1 MARDIVYYYDKKSPY
16 QQHELGEIQTDFNF
30 SAVIDGTKDS
40 CQVIVLSF
48 DEPAIEPYTIVKLN
62 TLGLWYII
70 SEDKVERYLNEN
82 GSFVYKHQLSLLGAK
97 ELLNARDLTDCGFYQ
112 NRYTIDD
119 FIRRIIKLSSFEFP
133 YTIEYSSNGSLLLDQ
148 TKVVDYIKTYQN
160 FTPLS
165 ALRDFFDGYN
175 CTFRLDFTT
184 TTSNNITYLD
194 RAKIKIMSKT
204 GDIGLTQLSISH
216 FDDVRENK
224 NLNKDSFGTTTI
236 SNAENVISSKTKFY
250 PSTGAARIITDQ
262 AWKITRQNAIWR
274 LPSNIYK
281 INWMKVV
288 CDNIRL
294 ELNYAGIAT
303 FYSKLY
309 MGTAYDGNFKSLLL
323 TTVANSILS
332 VLGQA
337 QYDNFIKNIDEIIK
351 TFQMF
356 TSIKFYPTLKYDA
369 TNNKFFFLPD
379 APTDAKI
386 IKYEDNELSGG
397 TSIIGLFDKETANST
412 RRPDRH
418 FWYER
423 GNNVIH
429 LTQGWTGEFT
439 ENNWMSFTT
448 KSFEIQGQST
458 GYANTEKYTVYSNG
472 DFSIVAYRR
481 HSFQLRREYLSD
493 ATHPI
498 NNAWRMVCEYI
509 PMSDIKVKV
518 DNELE
523 TKDTDLYNQ
532 TGKQTDSVALSK
544 LLDTHSTEISSDTI
558 TRYKNYYDYNDIPK
572 VGQIVLKDT
581 IKYVINNISYNVYQ
595 NENTDE
601 DNDKVQYYFE
611 CEFTLSK
618 AVAVK
623 SIMVNPNTN
632 IRDYGIP
639 QTYNVR
645 RKQLYRDY
653 YSFDLSSDPNADTE
667 WYIDLYTFISFDIE
681 PAFDQNFVLLIKAGA
696 NYYKYTSGDAYDTP
710 VSYNY
715 YQVEATNYLLK
726 KSFYIV
732 FDFQDNNIIGY
743 DAQSVWAGFDI
754 SRIFDQSD
762 KVSTPISYVDQNGF
776 VKSFELLITN
786 QSNITLDNDN
796 SMLTN
801 RVFISDTFYNLNKN
815 NGYLA
820 LIDELEYEKDPTEV
834 PVFEYACQLG
844 NSDNV
849 IVGENLL
856 AYEEGATYLYG
867 YVLRDYN
874 TTTENN
880 AEIYATNDIEFVPF
894 LTISNAVKIEKGVII
909 STPQT
914 NVSIQNGGGIA
925 NEYSSLSFDYYART
939 TLNIEGSLTS
949 YEIISKGPHT
959 TDVYVWQVGNQVIIE
974 MHSNLFNVSVRAR
987 VKLTTQ
993 TTANTLYKDRIKLSF
1008 YQTAS
1013 PLANSYVNQ
1022 LRPTTGKDICVYRY
1036 QINNGGY
1043 TVVVDI
1049 STLTQEQLDELNPGT
1064 LVYSTQTLG
1073 DKWFI
1078 IEADHSYTQ
1087 ASLTDLSALIEKK
1100 ELVFIIRN
1108 YTFIGGNQDVILYIN
1123 HYKVD

>member
-1 MARDIVYYYDKKSPY
+1 MARDIIYYYDKKSPY
-16 QQHELGEIQTDFNF
+16 QQHELGEIQEDFNF

-82 GSFVYKHQLSLLGAK
+82 GSFIYKHQLSLLGAK

-184 TTSNNITYLD
+184 ITSDNITYLD
-194 RAKIKIMSKT
+194 KAKIKIMSKT

-216 FDDVRENK
+216 FDDARETK
-224 NLNKDSFGTTTI
+224 NLNKDSFGTSTI
-236 SNAENVISSKTKFY
+236 SNAENVVSTKTKFY
-250 PSTGAARIITDQ
+250 PSSGAIRLTAPERT
-262 AWKITRQNAIWR
+262 ITRLNGIFR
-274 LPSNIYK
+274 LPSPIYK
-281 INWMKVV
+281 VNWLKVV
-288 CDNIRL
+288 CDNFVL
-294 ELNYAGIAT
+294 KVYPEG
-303 FYSKLY
+303 YSDGQSFVYK
-309 MGTAYDGNFKSLLL
+309 GTAYDANFKTYLQ
-323 TTVANSILS
+323 TTIADYILNYSTQQDKDNFLNSI
-332 VLGQA
+332 
-337 QYDNFIKNIDEIIK
+337 DDFIEIVKK
-351 TFQMF
+351 T
-356 TSIKFYPTLKYDA
+356 TSIKIYSCMRYDA
-369 TNNKFFFLPD
+369 TNDKYFFDPN
-379 APTDAKI
+379 APTDAKK
-386 IKYEDNELSGG
+386 IKYRDSTLNQD
-397 TSIIGLFDKETANST
+397 TSTTGLFDSETRET
-412 RRPDRH
+412 LKYPKKM
-418 FWYER
+418 FWYKKGED
-423 GNNVIH
+423 VIH
-429 LTQGWTGEFT
+429 LTESWTGPAEQNNTMMFLYSAF
-439 ENNWMSFTT
+439 ENGS
-448 KSFEIQGQST
+448 SAIPQI
-458 GYANTEKYTVYSNG
+458 YSKENITITCTRSPH
-472 DFSIVAYRR
+472 FQVRR
-481 HSFQLRREYLSD
+481 DYD
-493 ATHPI
+493 PNVMT
-498 NNAWRMVCEYI
+498 NNAWRIVCEYI

-523 TKDTDLYNQ
+523 TKDVDLYNQ

-572 VGQIVLKDT
+572 VGQIVLKDN
-581 IKYVINNISYNVYQ
+581 IRYVINNISYNVYQ

-623 SIMVNPNTN
+623 SIMVNPNTD

-639 QTYNVR
+639 QTYNIK

-653 YSFDLSSDPNADTE
+653 YSFDLSSDANADTD

-681 PAFDQNFVLLIKAGA
+681 PAFDQNFILLIKAGA
-696 NYYKYTSGDAYDTP
+696 NYWKYTSGDAYDTP

-715 YQVEATNYLLK
+715 YQIEATNYLLK
-726 KSFYIV
+726 KSFYVV
-732 FDFQDNNIIGY
+732 FDFKDNNIIGY
-743 DAQSVWAGFDI
+743 DGQSVWAGFDI
-754 SRIFDQSD
+754 TRLWNQNDNI
-762 KVSTPISYVDQNGF
+762 STPISYVDQDGF

-786 QSNITLDNDN
+786 QSNITLDENN

-801 RVFISDTFYNLNKN
+801 RVFISDTFYNLNKT

-820 LIDELEYEKDPTEV
+820 LIDEPNYEKDPTEV

-880 AEIYATNDIEFVPF
+880 AESYAENEINFAPIEI
-894 LTISNAVKIEKGVII
+894 TDAVKIEKGVVV

-914 NVSIQNGGGIA
+914 NENIVNVSGISNA
-925 NEYSSLSFDYYART
+925 FDSLSFDYYTTRT
-939 TLNIEGSLTS
+939 ITIDGTLTN
-949 YEIISKGPHT
+949 YEIISKGPNT
-959 TDVYVWQVGNQVIIE
+959 TDVYVSQNGNQLTIE
-974 MHSNLFNVSVRAR
+974 MHSNLGNLSVSV
-987 VKLTTQ
+987 KLKITSQ

-1008 YQTAS
+1008 YQSAI

-1022 LRPTTGKDICVYRY
+1022 VRPTTGKDLCVYRY
-1036 QINNGGY
+1036 MIDRTFIN
-1043 TVVVDI
+1043 VADI
-1049 STLTQEQLDELNPGT
+1049 TALTQAELDEINPNT
-1064 LVYSTQTLG
+1064 LVYSAVQA
-1073 DKWFI
+1073 KFYI
-1078 IEADHSYTQ
+1078 ITPSHSYNLATQ
-1087 ASLTDLSALIEKK
+1087 NEIDALVLKR

-1108 YTFIGGNQDVILYIN
+1108 YTFIGGNQDLILYIN

>member
-1 MARDIVYYYDKKSPY
+1 MARDIIYYYDKKSPY

-133 YTIEYSSNGSLLLDQ
+133 YTIDYSSNGSLLLDQ

-184 TTSNNITYLD
+184 ITSNNITYLD
-194 RAKIKIMSKT
+194 KARIKIMSKT
-204 GDIGLTQLSISH
+204 GDTGLSQLSISH

-250 PSTGAARIITDQ
+250 PSTGAARLITDQ

-281 INWMKVV
+281 INWMKIV

-294 ELNYAGIAT
+294 ELNYTGNST

-323 TTVANSILS
+323 TTVASSILS
-332 VLGQA
+332 NIGQA

-439 ENNWMSFTT
+439 ENNWMSFTA

-458 GYANTEKYTVYSNG
+458 GYANTDKYTVYSNG

-481 HSFQLRREYLSD
+481 HSCQLRREYVGD

-509 PMSDIKVKV
+509 PMSDIKVKI

-523 TKDTDLYNQ
+523 TKDIDLYNQ

-572 VGQIVLKDT
+572 VGQIVLKGT
-581 IKYVINNISYNVYQ
+581 TRYVINNISYNVYQ

-639 QTYNVR
+639 QTYNVK

-653 YSFDLSSDPNADTE
+653 YSFDLSSDADADTD

-681 PAFDQNFVLLIKAGA
+681 PSFDQNFVLLVKAGA
-696 NYYKYTSGDAYDTP
+696 NYYKYTSGNAYDTP

-726 KSFYIV
+726 KSFYVV

-754 SRIFDQSD
+754 SRIFDQND
-762 KVSTPISYVDQNGF
+762 KVSTPISYVDQDGF

-801 RVFISDTFYNLNKN
+801 RVFISDTFYNLNKT

-820 LIDELEYEKDPTEV
+820 LIDEPNYEKDPTEV

-844 NSDNV
+844 NSENV

-880 AEIYATNDIEFVPF
+880 AERYAQNEINFAPIG
-894 LTISNAVKIEKGVII
+894 ISDAVKIEKGVVV

-914 NVSIQNGGGIA
+914 NESTVNVSGIA
-925 NEYSSLSFDYYART
+925 NTFDSNSFDYYTTRT
-939 TLNIEGSLTS
+939 ITIDGTLTN
-949 YEIISKGPHT
+949 YEIISKGPNT
-959 TDVYVWQVGNQVIIE
+959 TDVYVSQSGNQLTIE
-974 MHSNLFNVSVRAR
+974 MHSNLGNLSVSVRL
-987 VKLTTQ
+987 KITSQ
-993 TTANTLYKDRIKLSF
+993 TTANTLYKNKIKLSF
-1008 YQTAS
+1008 YQSAV

-1022 LRPTTGKDICVYRY
+1022 VRPTTGKDLCIYRY
-1036 QINNGGY
+1036 MIDRTFMN
-1043 TVVVDI
+1043 VADI
-1049 STLTQEQLDELNPGT
+1049 TALTQAELDEINPNT
-1064 LVYSTQTLG
+1064 LVYSAIQAKFYIITPSHNYNVATQSEI
-1073 DKWFI
+1073 D
-1078 IEADHSYTQ
+1078 
-1087 ASLTDLSALIEKK
+1087 ALVLKR

-1108 YTFIGGNQDVILYIN
+1108 YTFAGANQDLILTIN

>member
-165 ALRDFFDGYN
+165 ALRDFLDGYN

-184 TTSNNITYLD
+184 ITSDNITYLD
-194 RAKIKIMSKT
+194 KAKIKIISKT
-204 GDIGLTQLSISH
+204 GDIGLTQLPISH
-216 FDDVRENK
+216 FDDVRETK

-250 PSTGAARIITDQ
+250 PSTGAARLITDQ
-262 AWKITRQNAIWR
+262 KWKVERDNAIWR
-274 LPSNIYK
+274 LPSDIYK
-281 INWMKVV
+281 INYIKIV
-288 CDNIRL
+288 CDNIL
-294 ELNYAGIAT
+294 FQF
-303 FYSKLY
+303 FYTEEGVEYGKTY
-309 MGTAYDGNFKSLLL
+309 VYNGTMYDANFKRLLE
-323 TTVANSILS
+323 TTVANDILAHFNQS
-332 VLGQA
+332 
-337 QYDNFIKNIDEIIK
+337 
-351 TFQMF
+351 
-356 TSIKFYPTLKYDA
+356 KYDA
-369 TNNKFFFLPD
+369 FIENIDSIVESFQKFTSVKIYSCMKYDGTNNKFFFLPN

-386 IKYEDNELSGG
+386 ARYIDNELGSG
-397 TSIIGLFDKETANST
+397 SSVIGLFDSDTRNTT

-418 FWYER
+418 FWYEK
-423 GNNVIH
+423 GKNSIH
-429 LTQGWTGEFT
+429 LTQGWTGSIDQ
-439 ENNWMSFTT
+439 NNWMRFTT
-448 KSFEIQGQST
+448 PSFEIKGT
-458 GYANTEKYTVYSNG
+458 GTPDNSIDKYAVYTDGSLT
-472 DFSIVAYRR
+472 ITAYRKNN
-481 HSFQLRREYLSD
+481 FQLRRDSSHSPLEPY
-493 ATHPI
+493 

-509 PMSDIKVKV
+509 PMSDIKIKI

-523 TKDTDLYNQ
+523 TKDVDLYNQ

-544 LLDTHSTEISSDTI
+544 LLDTHSTDISSNTI
-558 TRYKNYYDYNDIPK
+558 TKYKNYYDYNDIPK
-572 VGQIVLKDT
+572 LGQRVLSGST
-581 IKYVINNISYNVYQ
+581 LYVINNISYDVFQ

-618 AVAVK
+618 EIATK
-623 SIMVNPNTN
+623 SVMVNPDTD

-639 QTYNVR
+639 QTYNVK

-653 YSFDLSSDPNADTE
+653 YSFDLSSDSDADTD
-667 WYIDLYTFISFDIE
+667 WYIDLYTFISFDVE

-696 NYYKYTSGDAYDTP
+696 NYWKYSGSGDAYDTP
-710 VSYNY
+710 VAYNY
-715 YQVEATNYLLK
+715 YQIEATNYLLK
-726 KSFYIV
+726 KSFYVV

-743 DAQSVWAGFDI
+743 DAQSSYAGFDI
-754 SRIFDQSD
+754 TRLFDRSD
-762 KVSTPISYVDQNGF
+762 NVSTPISYTDQDGF

-786 QSNITLDNDN
+786 QSTIAMDDTN
-796 SMLTN
+796 SIKTN
-801 RVFISDTFYNLNKN
+801 RVFIDDTFYNLNKTS
-815 NGYLA
+815 GYLA
-820 LIDELEYEKDPTEV
+820 LIDEQDYEKDPTEV

-844 NSDNV
+844 NSKNV

-856 AYEEGATYLYG
+856 AYEENATYLYG

-880 AEIYATNDIEFVPF
+880 AESYAENEINFAPIEI
-894 LTISNAVKIEKGVII
+894 TDAVKVEKGVVV

-914 NVSIQNGGGIA
+914 NESTVNVSGIS
-925 NEYSSLSFDYYART
+925 NTFDGNSFDYYTTRT
-939 TLNIEGSLTS
+939 ITIDGTLTN
-949 YEIISKGPHT
+949 YEIISKGPNT
-959 TDVYVWQVGNQVIIE
+959 TDVYITQNGNQLTIE
-974 MHSNLFNVSVRAR
+974 MHSNFGNLSVSV
-987 VKLTTQ
+987 KLKITSQ
-993 TTANTLYKDRIKLSF
+993 TTANTLYKNQIKLSF
-1008 YQTAS
+1008 YQSAV

-1022 LRPTTGKDICVYRY
+1022 VRPTTGKDLCVYRY
-1036 QINNGGY
+1036 MIDRTFIN
-1043 TVVVDI
+1043 VADI
-1049 STLTQEQLDELNPGT
+1049 TALTQAELDEINPNT
-1064 LVYSTQTLG
+1064 LVYSAIQAKFYIITPSHNYNVATQNEI
-1073 DKWFI
+1073 D
-1078 IEADHSYTQ
+1078 
-1087 ASLTDLSALIEKK
+1087 ALVLKR

-1108 YTFIGGNQDVILYIN
+1108 YTFIGGNQDLILYIN